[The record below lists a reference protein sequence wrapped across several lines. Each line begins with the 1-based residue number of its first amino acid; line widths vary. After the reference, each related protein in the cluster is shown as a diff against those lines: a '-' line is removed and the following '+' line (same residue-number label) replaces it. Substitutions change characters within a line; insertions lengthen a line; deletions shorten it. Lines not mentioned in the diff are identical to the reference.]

1 MRTVSKDILM
11 ICKGWYTNREKIS
24 KRQAVENYI
33 REYLEMEPYGDCVID
48 ILHAVVNKYFE
59 SDKIVNY
66 LVEQSQKSN
75 RNLPAIDFMIE
86 SFIHLLTFKVVLK
99 MDLSDYKEI
108 QEYVNNEFT
117 TICLLGEC
125 KSWWTFYKND
135 KVEDDLE

>member
-11 ICKGWYTNREKIS
+11 ICKGWYINREGIS

-33 REYLEMEPYGDCVID
+33 KEYLEMEPYSDCVVD
-48 ILHAVVNKYFE
+48 ILNKAVNKYFE
-59 SDKIVNY
+59 ADKIVNY
-66 LVEQSQKSN
+66 LVEHSQKCN
-75 RNLPAIDFMIE
+75 RNLQAIDFMIE
-86 SFIHLLTFKVVLK
+86 CFIHLLTFKVTLK

-125 KSWWTFYKND
+125 KQWWVQFKAD
-135 KVEDDLE
+135 GVGDDL